1 MNAAAADYQALKQQR
16 VRKNELATADCRLLN
31 CRPLKKQRVRKN
43 ELVTDDCQL
52 PTSNCRTA
60 KKQRVR
66 KNELAKNILISNF

>member
-16 VRKNELATADCRLLN
+16 VRKNELVTADH
-31 CRPLKKQRVRKN
+31 
-43 ELVTDDCQL
+43 QL